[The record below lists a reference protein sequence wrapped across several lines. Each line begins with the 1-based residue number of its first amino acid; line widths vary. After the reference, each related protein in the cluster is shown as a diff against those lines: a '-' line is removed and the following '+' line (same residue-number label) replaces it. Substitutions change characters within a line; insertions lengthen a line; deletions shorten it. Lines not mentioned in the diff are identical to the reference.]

1 MRAVLAGWA
10 KCIYPHYIYEVQL
23 NNYEKQSSLYLFIRS
38 SSHHITCTF
47 PLPNSTTPSGRFESL
62 LSLLHPLV
70 KLVSIGEKSSR
81 LNWQSTAIWLFFW
94 LFFFSFFFF
103 GGCSVSLEMRIMGCP
118 SGLSYLTERTLSLL
132 HGMRKM
138 ASIIWLVS
146 RSCVLPFGRIFWTD
160 EKAMHLSLST
170 RRRPASASNRV
181 SPPKTSSLPASCSSE
196 VKVICS
202 HTHTQKKASASTLVT
217 VFTERD

>member
-94 LFFFSFFFF
+94 LFFFFFFF
-103 GGCSVSLEMRIMGCP
+103 LWGLFRVAWDADH
-118 SGLSYLTERTLSLL
+118 GLSERPELSDRTNIVIVTRHEKDGIHYLTSQSLL
-132 HGMRKM
+132 RTAFRADFLDWWKSDAPLPEHKTT
-138 ASIIWLVS
+138 ASFS
-146 RSCVLPFGRIFWTD
+146 FKPRF
-160 EKAMHLSLST
+160 
-170 RRRPASASNRV
+170 
-181 SPPKTSSLPASCSSE
+181 SS
-196 VKVICS
+196 
-202 HTHTQKKASASTLVT
+202 
-217 VFTERD
+217 